1 MKPAEIIAQAAQR
14 SVEVGLNPAGD
25 GLRLWSDGD
34 PPTDLVELL
43 KSAKPELI
51 AHLHRRAYDGPL
63 LQSVEAARPPD
74 VSDSAWESAMRGLKD
89 FIANG
94 HGDEAQRLGWPRG
107 ELFGAPPTWSR
118 VDLCGVGLLIGDA
131 TVTEVTATRI
141 GIRTASDTPQ
151 AFYRR
156 PQPDY
161 AVAYKAHLAL
171 NRHETEAGNEE
182 ARLRAIE
189 NVVGLYRQHHPNC
202 TIDEAKVAVL
212 QALAQLKENN

>member
-1 MKPAEIIAQAAQR
+1 LRPVWGSSVLENGTNRNKLQAR
-14 SVEVGLNPAGD
+14 GK
-25 GLRLWSDGD
+25 GD
-34 PPTDLVELL
+34 PPAHLL
-43 KSAKPELI
+43 KRVGEFREALI
-51 AHLHRRAYDGPL
+51 EALPTLVLDREGADAAVAAAMASPPL
-63 LQSVEAARPPD
+63 DVVEKERWAEKARLDLAAAAEAA
-74 VSDSAWESAMRGLKD
+74 
-89 FIANG
+89 
-94 HGDEAQRLGWPRG
+94 GWPKD
-107 ELFGAPPTWSR
+107 ELFAVPPVWAR
-118 VDLCGVGLLIGDA
+118 DDLRGVGLSLGDSE
-131 TVTEVTATRI
+131 VTEVTPTRI
-141 GIRTASDTPQ
+141 GIRTASGAPQ

-189 NVVGLYRQHHPNC
+189 RVVGLYRQHHPNC

>member
-1 MKPAEIIAQAAQR
+1 MTPAEILAQAAQR

-25 GLRLWSDGD
+25 GLRLWADGD

-63 LQSVEAARPPD
+63 LQSVEAARPRD
-74 VSDSAWESAMRGLKD
+74 VDDVHWQTALRGLRA
-89 FIANG
+89 FLAAG
-94 HGDEAQRLGWPRG
+94 HGDEAERLGWPRD
-107 ELFGAPPTWSR
+107 ELFAIPPVWSR
-118 VDLCGVGLLIGDA
+118 VDLCGVGLLIGDCE
-131 TVTEVTATRI
+131 VTEVTPTRI
-141 GIRTASDTPQ
+141 GIRTASGAPQ

-156 PQPDY
+156 PQPNY

-171 NRHETEAGNEE
+171 NRHETEAGNQE

-189 NVVGLYRQHHPNC
+189 RVVGLYRQHHPNC